1 MVTGNGGPALGPD
14 RGARGGADRTV
25 LRLAVMAVLLVAAF
39 VALFSRLWYLQ
50 VLAVGDYR
58 TLAKE
63 NRVRLVYSEPERG
76 RILDRNGK
84 VLVGNRDSLSITID
98 RQRIEPGSLKERK
111 VLYEVARLLVP
122 ERLRARE
129 HKRALIAKV
138 KEMREELNDAT
149 VSPYKPVAVVNDVPE
164 SVVNW
169 IDENPEDFPGVAAEE
184 LPVRTYPH
192 GKLAAHVLGYVGEIN
207 ADELEYPEFENA
219 RPPYESGDLIG
230 KNGVERTYDRWLRGK
245 PQIQR
250 KIVNS
255 AGDVVQDAEVTQEE
269 EPGKDLILSL
279 DVEAQKIAEKA
290 LASGIYAARAAGEEA
305 PDGAVVVMDP
315 NDGGIL
321 AMASF
326 PTYDPSML
334 ADGLSLA
341 EQKELHG
348 DPSTGEDDAEL
359 NRALQAGV
367 PPGSTFKVVTAG
379 AALANDVASP
389 SSYLDCP
396 PYKKYGATGI
406 TTVFHNWTSVHFG
419 SIGFPESL
427 EISCDTFY
435 YELGW
440 QMEERWGAAN
450 GDGTERFQDYMRLTG
465 FGRETGIDLP
475 YESEGRVPDEKWC
488 TEYRE
493 DGLGCFDGWLPG
505 FTVNMA
511 IGQGDLV
518 VSPLQMAVA
527 FGAIAADSGAVW
539 QPHIGRQIGVPDPDS
554 GEEEIVREIEPRA
567 VRRLPLDAAELGV
580 IREGLVDVVS
590 GDNGTAAG
598 AFAGFPL
605 DQYPVAGK
613 TGTAQIGSSELDVN
627 YAWFVSYAPA
637 DDPRYVVSV
646 YVAKGGHG
654 GATAAPISRQIY
666 EGLFGIDEATDVS
679 LGHDESG

>member
-14 RGARGGADRTV
+14 RGTGSDRTV

-63 NRVRLVYSEPERG
+63 NRIRLVYSEPERG
-76 RILDRNGK
+76 RILDRNGN

-98 RQRIEPGSLKERK
+98 RQRIEPASLKERK

-122 ERLRARE
+122 DRLKGRERDRAVV
-129 HKRALIAKV
+129 AKV

-164 SVVNW
+164 SVVYW
-169 IDENPEDFPGVAAEE
+169 INENPEDFPGVAAEE
-184 LPVRTYPH
+184 LPVRTYPY

-207 ADELEYPEFENA
+207 AEELELPEFRNA
-219 RPPYESGDLIG
+219 KPPYESGDLIG

-245 PQIQR
+245 PRIEA
-250 KIVNS
+250 KVVNS
-255 AGDVVQDAEVTQEE
+255 AGDVVQDAQTRQVE

-290 LASGIYAARAAGEEA
+290 LASGIYAARSAGEEA

-315 NDGGIL
+315 NDGGVV

-341 EQKELHG
+341 EQKKLQG
-348 DPSTGEDDAEL
+348 DPATAEDDAEL
-359 NRALQAGV
+359 NRAIQAGV

-379 AALANDVASP
+379 AALANDVVDA

-396 PYKKYGATGI
+396 PYKRYGATGI
-406 TTVFHNWTSVHFG
+406 TTVFNNWTSVDFG

-440 QMEERWGAAN
+440 QMEDRWGAAN
-450 GDGTERFQDYMRLTG
+450 GDESERFQDYIRAAG
-465 FGRETGIDLP
+465 FGSETGIDLP
-475 YESEGRVPDEKWC
+475 YE
-488 TEYRE
+488 
-493 DGLGCFDGWLPG
+493 
-505 FTVNMA
+505 A
-511 IGQGDLV
+511 
-518 VSPLQMAVA
+518 
-527 FGAIAADSGAVW
+527 
-539 QPHIGRQIGVPDPDS
+539 
-554 GEEEIVREIEPRA
+554 
-567 VRRLPLDAAELGV
+567 
-580 IREGLVDVVS
+580 
-590 GDNGTAAG
+590 
-598 AFAGFPL
+598 
-605 DQYPVAGK
+605 
-613 TGTAQIGSSELDVN
+613 
-627 YAWFVSYAPA
+627 
-637 DDPRYVVSV
+637 
-646 YVAKGGHG
+646 
-654 GATAAPISRQIY
+654 
-666 EGLFGIDEATDVS
+666 
-679 LGHDESG
+679 

>member
-14 RGARGGADRTV
+14 RSTGTDRTV

-39 VALFSRLWYLQ
+39 IALFSRLWYLQ

-76 RILDRNGK
+76 RILDRNGE
-84 VLVGNRDSLSITID
+84 VLVANRESLSITID
-98 RQRIEPGSLKERK
+98 RQRVEPGSLKERK

-122 ERLRARE
+122 ERLKGKDRDRAVV
-129 HKRALIAKV
+129 AKV
-138 KEMREELNDAT
+138 KEMRDEMNDAT

-164 SVVNW
+164 SVLTW
-169 IDENPEDFPGVAAEE
+169 IEENPEDFPGVAAED

-207 ADELEYPEFENA
+207 LEELESEEFKGA

-230 KNGVERTYDRWLRGK
+230 KNGVERTYDRWLRGR
-245 PQIQR
+245 PGITR

-255 AGDVVQDAEVTQEE
+255 AGDVVQDADVKQVE

-279 DVEAQKIAEKA
+279 DIEAQKVVEKA
-290 LASGIYAARAAGEEA
+290 LASGIQAARAAGEEA
-305 PDGAVVVMDP
+305 PNGAVVVMDP
-315 NDGGIL
+315 NDGGVVAL
-321 AMASF
+321 ASY
-326 PTYDPSML
+326 PTYDPTVL

-341 EQKELHG
+341 EQAKLRG
-348 DPSTGEDDAEL
+348 DPRDPEDDAEP
-359 NRALQAGV
+359 NRAIQAGV

-379 AALANDVASP
+379 AALANDIASP
-389 SSYLDCP
+389 TSYLDCP
-396 PYKKYGATGI
+396 PAKEYGASGI
-406 TTVFHNWTSVHFG
+406 TTVFNNWTSVDFG

-440 QMEERWGAAN
+440 QMESRWGAAF
-450 GDGTERFQDYMRLTG
+450 GDGTERFQDYIRQSG
-465 FGRETGIDLP
+465 FGSETGIDLP

-488 TEYRE
+488 DEYRK

-505 FTVNMA
+505 FTVNMS

-518 VSPLQMAVA
+518 VSPLQMAVSYA
-527 FGAIAADSGAVW
+527 AIAAGAGEVW
-539 QPHIGRQIGVPDPDS
+539 EPHLAQSIGQPDPVT
-554 GEEEIVREIEPRA
+554 GGEEIVREIEPEV
-567 VRRLPLDAAELGV
+567 VRRLPLDAAELDV

-590 GDNGTAAG
+590 GANGTAAS

-605 DQYPVAGK
+605 DRYPVAGK
-613 TGTAQIGSSELDVN
+613 TGTAQLGASELDVN
-627 YAWFVSYAPA
+627 HAWFVSYAPA
-637 DDPRYVVSV
+637 DAPEYVVSV

-654 GATAAPISRQIY
+654 GETAAPIARQIY
-666 EGLFGIDEATDVS
+666 EGLFGLDKATDVS
-679 LGHDESG
+679 LGQDASG

>member
-1 MVTGNGGPALGPD
+1 MVMGNGGPALGTD
-14 RGARGGADRTV
+14 RGTSSDRTV

-63 NRVRLVYSEPERG
+63 NRIRLVYSEPERG
-76 RILDRNGK
+76 RILDRNGE
-84 VLVGNRDSLSITID
+84 VLVGNRDSLSITVD
-98 RQRIEPGSLKERK
+98 RQRIEPGSLEERK
-111 VLYEVARLLVP
+111 VLYEVARLLVEDRLKGR
-122 ERLRARE
+122 ERDRAVV
-129 HKRALIAKV
+129 AKV

-149 VSPYKPVAVVNDVPE
+149 VSPYKPVAVVSDVRE

-169 IDENPEDFPGVAAEE
+169 IAENPEDFPGVAAEE

-207 ADELEYPEFENA
+207 ADELESAEFEDA

-245 PQIQR
+245 PEIKR
-250 KIVNS
+250 KVVNS
-255 AGDVVQDAEVTQEE
+255 AGDVVQDAEIKQTE

-279 DVEAQKIAEKA
+279 DAEAQKIAEKA

-315 NDGGIL
+315 DDGGIV

-341 EQKELHG
+341 EQKELRG
-348 DPSTGEDDAEL
+348 DPSTAEDDAEL

-367 PPGSTFKVVTAG
+367 PPGSTFKAITAG
-379 AALANDVASP
+379 AALATDVASP
-389 SSYLDCP
+389 TDYLDCP
-396 PYKKYGATGI
+396 PYKEYGATGI

-440 QMEERWGAAN
+440 QMEDRWGAAN
-450 GDGTERFQDYMRLTG
+450 GDGSERFQDYMRQSG
-465 FGRETGIDLP
+465 FGSETGIDLP
-475 YESEGRVPDEKWC
+475 YEAEGRVPDEKWC
-488 TEYRE
+488 DEYRE
-493 DGLGCFDGWLPG
+493 QGLGCFDGWLPG

-527 FGAIAADSGAVW
+527 YAAIAADSGEVW
-539 QPHIGRQIGVPDPDS
+539 EPRVGREIGQPDPET
-554 GEEEIVREIEPRA
+554 GREEILREVEPKV

-580 IREGLVDVVS
+580 IHEGLVDVVS

-605 DQYPVAGK
+605 DRHPVAGK
-613 TGTAQIGSSELDVN
+613 TGTAQIGESELDEN

-637 DDPRYVVSV
+637 DDPQYVVSV
-646 YVAKGGHG
+646 YVAKAGHG
-654 GATAAPISRQIY
+654 GETAAPIARQIY
-666 EGLFGIDEATDVS
+666 EGLFGLDDATDVS

>member
-14 RGARGGADRTV
+14 RGQGPDRTV

-58 TLAKE
+58 TAAKE
-63 NRVRLVYSEPERG
+63 NRIRLVYSEPERG
-76 RILDRNGK
+76 RILDRNGE

-122 ERLRARE
+122 ERLKGRERDRAVV
-129 HKRALIAKV
+129 AKV
-138 KEMREELNDAT
+138 KEMRAELNNAT

-164 SVVNW
+164 AVVYW
-169 IDENPEDFPGVAAEE
+169 IEENPEDFPGVAAEE

-192 GKLAAHVLGYVGEIN
+192 GKVAAHVLGYVGEIY
-207 ADELEYPEFENA
+207 AEELELPEFKDA
-219 RPPYESGDLIG
+219 KPPYEAGDLIG

-245 PQIQR
+245 PEIEA
-250 KIVNS
+250 KVVNS
-255 AGDVVQDAEVTQEE
+255 AGDVVQDAQTRQVE

-279 DVEAQKIAEKA
+279 DVEAQKVTERA
-290 LASGIYAARAAGEEA
+290 LESGIQAARGAGEEA
-305 PDGAVVVMDP
+305 PNGAVVVMDP
-315 NDGGIL
+315 NDGGIV
-321 AMASF
+321 AMASY

-334 ADGLSLA
+334 ADGLSVA
-341 EQKELHG
+341 EQERLRG
-348 DPSTGEDDAEL
+348 DAADPEDDAEP
-359 NRALQAGV
+359 NRAIQAGV

-389 SSYLDCP
+389 TSYLDCP
-396 PYKKYGATGI
+396 PYKEYGATGI
-406 TTVFHNWTSVHFG
+406 TTVFNNWTSVDFG

-440 QMEERWGAAN
+440 QMEDRWGAAN
-450 GDGTERFQDYMRLTG
+450 GDGSERFQDYIRASG
-465 FGRETGIDLP
+465 FGEDTGVDLP
-475 YESEGRVPDEKWC
+475 YEADGRVPDKEWC
-488 TEYRE
+488 DEYRA

-505 FTVNMA
+505 FTVNMS

-518 VSPLQMAVA
+518 VSPLQIAVSYA
-527 FGAIAADSGAVW
+527 AIAADSGQVW
-539 QPHIGRQIGVPDPDS
+539 EPHVGRQIGQPDPET
-554 GEEEIVREIEPRA
+554 GEEEIVREIRPEV
-567 VRRLPLDAAELGV
+567 VRRLPLDATELGV

-605 DQYPVAGK
+605 DRFPVAGK
-613 TGTAQIGSSELDVN
+613 TGTAQIGESELDEN
-627 YAWFVSYAPA
+627 YAWFVAYAPA
-637 DDPRYVVSV
+637 DDPQYVVSV
-646 YVAKGGHG
+646 YVAKAGHG
-654 GATAAPISRQIY
+654 GETAAPIARQVF
-666 EGLFGIDEATDVS
+666 EGLFGLDKETDVS
-679 LGHDESG
+679 LGQDASG